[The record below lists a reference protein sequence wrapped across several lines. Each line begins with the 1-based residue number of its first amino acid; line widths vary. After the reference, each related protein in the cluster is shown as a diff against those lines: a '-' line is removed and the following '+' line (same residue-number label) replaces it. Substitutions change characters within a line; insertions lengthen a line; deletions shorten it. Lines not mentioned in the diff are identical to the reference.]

1 MSPPDSQTAK
11 ARQRAILLVL
21 GAAATF
27 TLSAAAVKGLG
38 GEVPLAQLI
47 LFRNLFALPV
57 LFVMLYQAG
66 GLALL
71 RTRSPGMHAL
81 RIAFGMMGMIGAFAA
96 YATLPLA
103 TATVLGFTMP
113 LFLTALSVLVLKE
126 HVGWRRWSAVVV
138 GFAGVLLVAR
148 PGAGEALPLI
158 PVLLALMGALGWAL
172 AMMSIRRMGQ
182 QGEHGVTI
190 VMWFAIGCTLLA
202 SIATIPVWIDP
213 TPWQWLLLLVIG
225 GVSAVAQL
233 LMTEGYRRGDT
244 TLLAPFEYS
253 ALFWTMLLGVLFWGE
268 WPGPVDLLGFAVL
281 VGAGLFIWWRE
292 ARINRTR

>member
-1 MSPPDSQTAK
+1 MSPPDSQTAR
-11 ARQRAILLVL
+11 ARQGAILLVL
-21 GAAATF
+21 GAAGTF
-27 TLSAAAVKGLG
+27 TLAAAAVKGLG
-38 GEVPLAQLI
+38 GEIPLAQVI

-57 LFVMLYQAG
+57 LFVMLQQAG

-71 RTRSPGMHAL
+71 RPRSPWMHVL
-81 RIAFGMMGMIGAFAA
+81 RIIFGMMGMVGAFAA
-96 YATLPLA
+96 YAVLPLA

-126 HVGWRRWSAVVV
+126 HVGWRRWTAVVV
-138 GFAGVLLVAR
+138 GFVGVLIVAR
-148 PGAGEALPLI
+148 PGAGASLPMG

-172 AMMSIRRMGQ
+172 AMMSIRCMGQ
-182 QGEHGVTI
+182 QGEQGVTI
-190 VMWFAIGCTLLA
+190 VMWFAIGCTLL
-202 SIATIPVWIDP
+202 SGIATIPVWIAP
-213 TPWQWLLLLVIG
+213 TPWQWLLLVAIG

-233 LMTEGYRRGDT
+233 FMTEGYRRGDT

-253 ALFWTMLLGVLFWGE
+253 ALLWTMLMGALFWGE

-292 ARINRTR
+292 VRLAQR